1 MKKSK
6 ITKIVLLLAV
16 IIMCLASASN
26 IAYAAESKMDWASI
40 CSKKEFSPAYLLIAY
55 NRESVMGTEKAEVML
70 ANSIT
75 NVNAND
81 SANIKYEY
89 NELANNKIDTMD
101 STFLLQMMNETNK
114 NYKSSIQVKNVYDHM
129 MKKWNCKDEDI
140 EVKTTIAVKDEVL
153 TYLKE
158 CTETFDKDA
167 KIFKNGSNQITL
179 SSKTSTEQDS
189 KDVADAVAKLATYDT
204 DATTKNAMHATVK
217 VDVILYE
224 GKVKYNLVLG
234 KDANGLNWYFVPETI
249 DFSTKLDYTAK
260 IGEKSVGGQLVNE
273 VYSPN
278 YDKEQVKK
286 DADVTATITSINDY
300 KLDIL
305 ETNGVA
311 LKTDGKANSEGWY
324 YPNVEDKTVIAKV
337 YPFEDYNNLKDNG
350 MVKENVKLTGEYGT
364 EDTQTVNIKWPFR
377 IIEVIYNPEKI
388 TEDTEKVTVTIITN
402 LPMEEDALPDG
413 WKFTSDELGK
423 TQHSIY
429 KEYLKKD
436 KDQTENVIVTANER
450 PTDKDNTDIKVDFPD
465 DKTPPKEDDTQ
476 TPNKIPQ
483 AGSTSIIVVA
493 IIAVAGYAFAKYRK
507 LRGIKNIK

>member
-6 ITKIVLLLAV
+6 ISKVVLLLAV

-26 IAYAAESKMDWASI
+26 MVYAAKTEMDWASI
-40 CSKKEFSPAYLLIAY
+40 CSKKEFSPTYLLIAY
-55 NRESVMGTEKAEVML
+55 NRESVQKTENAEVIL
-70 ANSIT
+70 ANSIS
-75 NVNAND
+75 NVDANN
-81 SANIKYEY
+81 SSNIKYEY
-89 NELANNKIDTMD
+89 NELTNDKIDTMD
-101 STFLLQMMNETNK
+101 STFLMKIMNETNT
-114 NYKSSIQVKNVYDHM
+114 NYKSSIHVKNIYDHM
-129 MKKWNCKDEDI
+129 IKKLNCKDEDI

-153 TYLKE
+153 SYLSE
-158 CTETFDKDA
+158 CSESFDKNA

-189 KDVADAVAKLATYDT
+189 KDVADAVAKLADYDI
-204 DATTKNAMHATVK
+204 DNTTENAMYATVK
-217 VDVILYE
+217 VDVIIGG
-224 GKVKYNLVLG
+224 GKLKYNLVLG
-234 KDANGLNWYFVPETI
+234 KDTNGLNWYFVPETELL
-249 DFSTKLDYTAK
+249 TKLDYTAK
-260 IGEKSVGGQLVNE
+260 IGEKSVGGQLINN

-324 YPNVEDKTVIAKV
+324 YPDVEDKTVIAKL

-350 MVKENVKLTGEYGT
+350 MVKEDVKLTGEYGT

-388 TEDTEKVTVTIITN
+388 TKDTDKVTVTIITN

-413 WKFTSDELGK
+413 WKFTGDELGK

-429 KEYLKKD
+429 KEYSKKD
-436 KDQTENVIVTANER
+436 KNQTENVIVTANER
-450 PTDKDNTDIKVDFPD
+450 PTDKDDTDIKVDFP
-465 DKTPPKEDDTQ
+465 DDTQ

-493 IIAVAGYAFAKYRK
+493 IIVVGGYAFIKYRK